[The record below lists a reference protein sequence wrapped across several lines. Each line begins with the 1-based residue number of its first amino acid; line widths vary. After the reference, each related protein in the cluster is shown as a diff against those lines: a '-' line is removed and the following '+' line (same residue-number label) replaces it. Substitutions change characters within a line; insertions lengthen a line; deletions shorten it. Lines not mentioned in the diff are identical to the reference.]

1 MNTIKA
7 YAIQSARIRL
17 HDSDAAGLVS
27 RSPVL
32 EGVCAADRD
41 GLRAIRLSAAER
53 GAGCGASNG
62 GCPLTHPAWY
72 VLKAPFCR
80 FPPSVDLPRRA
91 RQRVRDQKRRH
102 RLGQKKCVTE
112 SFREPNHAL

>member
-62 GCPLTHPAWY
+62 GCPLTHPEVCLEGA
-72 VLKAPFCR
+72 LLPFSTFGGPATPGAPKGAR
-80 FPPSVDLPRRA
+80 PEAAAPHRA
-91 RQRVRDQKRRH
+91 EKMRD
-102 RLGQKKCVTE
+102 
-112 SFREPNHAL
+112 